1 MTRGLERWLLLLVL
15 SIGWGSSYL
24 FQDEAV
30 GELEPLAVS
39 AVRLAVAAAIVYGAL
54 RLQGQRLPR
63 EARLWLFFFAIGLI
77 GNLLPFTL
85 ITWAQEGVK
94 SSVAGILTAVVPL
107 ITLMLAH
114 FFGDEALSWRRVLGF
129 LLGFAGVV
137 ALFGPQAVEEGFATG
152 QLLPYGALFA
162 GAVCFA
168 ATAVIAARMPTVQ
181 PMAATAG
188 VLIAAAVLTVPAA
201 LLFSGGLPERPTLD
215 AIGSLAVLAVIITPW
230 ATYAYFRLVRL
241 SGPAFLSL
249 FNYFNPL
256 VAVAGGVLI
265 LGERLPSTAAL
276 ALGLILG
283 GIAVSEYRRIAKA
296 VDAVLAP

>member
-1 MTRGLERWLLLLVL
+1 MTRGLERWLLLLIL

-30 GELEPLAVS
+30 GELAPLGVTAL
-39 AVRLAVAAAIVYGAL
+39 RLAVAAAIVYLLL
-54 RLQGQRLPR
+54 RMRGLRLPR
-63 EARLWLFFFAIGLI
+63 DARPWIFFFAIGLV

-85 ITWAQEGVK
+85 ITWAQEGIK

-114 FFGDEALSWRRVLGF
+114 FFGDEPLSWRRVLGF
-129 LLGFAGVV
+129 LLGFAGVLV
-137 ALFGPQAVEEGFATG
+137 LFGPQAVEEGFAAD
-152 QLLPYGALFA
+152 QLLPHAALLAAAF
-162 GAVCFA
+162 CFA
-168 ATAVIAARMPTVQ
+168 VTAVVAARMPEMR

-188 VLIAAAVLTVPAA
+188 VLIAAAALTLPAA
-201 LLFSGGLPERPTLD
+201 LLFAGGLPERPTLD
-215 AIGSLAVLAVIITPW
+215 AIGSLAVLALIITPW

-241 SGPAFLSL
+241 AGPAFLSL

-256 VAVAGGVLI
+256 IAVAGGVLI

-276 ALGLILG
+276 ALALILG
-283 GIAVSEYRRIAKA
+283 GVAVSEYRRIAKA